1 MVILFTL
8 LLWCGE
14 VVQPAE
20 ERAAEASSSSGDLNG
35 FSSASS
41 GGHCIVDLTGADT
54 ARRGGS
60 SSF

>member
-8 LLWCGE
+8 LVCGE
-14 VVQPAE
+14 VVQPAG

-35 FSSASS
+35 CSS
-41 GGHCIVDLTGADT
+41 GCSSGHCAVDLTGADT

-60 SSF
+60 SSL